1 MRHIII
7 AAIVICLTA
16 CVSFAQVA
24 PAADDID
31 TAGLQ
36 KLFTEANEL
45 FRRANELAETRPV
58 TSAGLYKAA
67 AGRFEQLARRGTIK
81 DGRLFYNI
89 ANSHFLAGDLGRAI
103 LNYRRAQRYISAD
116 RNLNHNL
123 SYARRQCI
131 DKIEQS
137 EQSEFFKTVLFWHYD
152 LPMATRAVLL
162 AIAYVLLWTFA
173 AWKIFSRRPALRP
186 AVIVCLLLTAAFA
199 GSLAVNVLDIS
210 GTKGGVILA
219 SEVTARKG
227 NSTAYQPSFTAA
239 LHEGTEFT
247 VIEGRNRWLY
257 IELADGRKCWI
268 PAETAELI

>member
-16 CVSFAQVA
+16 SVSFAQVE
-24 PAADDID
+24 PVPDEID
-31 TAGLQ
+31 TAQLQ
-36 KLFTEANEL
+36 KIFTEANEL
-45 FRRANELAETRPV
+45 FRRANELAETKPV
-58 TSAGLYKAA
+58 TSTGLYKAA
-67 AGRFEQLARRGTIK
+67 ADRFEQLARRGMIK

-103 LNYRRAQRYISAD
+103 LNYRRADRYISAD

-123 SYARRQCI
+123 SYARRKCI
-131 DKIEQS
+131 DKIEPG

-152 LPMATRAVLL
+152 LPIATRAILF
-162 AIAYVLLWTFA
+162 AIAYILLWTLA
-173 AWKIFSRRPALRP
+173 AWNIFSRRSALRP
-186 AVIVCLLLTAAFA
+186 AVIVCLLLTAALA
-199 GSLAVNVLDIS
+199 GSLTANVLQIS
-210 GTKGGVILA
+210 GTESGVILA

-247 VIEGRNRWLY
+247 VIEDRDRWLY
-257 IELADGRKCWI
+257 IELPDGRKCWI